1 MSNVTPIKIDT
12 TDGRLPIKEK
22 GLVFQEFANPAEERR
37 NQLEKLAAGF
47 RLFDYFGFNEG
58 VAGHITY
65 RDPEFKDHFWVNP
78 LGVHFSQI
86 SVSDLLLVNHD
97 GKVVQGDK
105 DVNVAAF
112 AIHSRLHKARP
123 DVNAAAHSHSIYGRT
138 FSTLGKLLD
147 PISQD
152 ACAFYENQGIY
163 KDFSGVVEKPEGCD
177 KGYYVRPTVF
187 ADVTNDMTIAKEEI
201 FGPVLCIMKYET
213 EEEAIQIAN
222 DTEYGLAGY
231 VQGEL
236 SHAIE
241 VGNQIRAGQI
251 TINGGARGNAA
262 PFGGY
267 KASGN
272 GREHGLHGIEECL
285 ETKAII
291 VPAS

>member
-1 MSNVTPIKIDT
+1 MSNVTPLKIDI

-22 GLVFQEFANPAEERR
+22 GLVFQEFASPAEERR

-123 DVNAAAHSHSIYGRT
+123 DVNAAAHSHSMYGRT
-138 FSTLGKLLD
+138 FSSLGKLLD
-147 PISQD
+147 PITQD
-152 ACAFYENQGIY
+152 SCAFYERQAMY
-163 KDFSGVVEKPEGCD
+163 DHFSGVVE
-177 KGYYVRPTVF
+177 
-187 ADVTNDMTIAKEEI
+187 
-201 FGPVLCIMKYET
+201 ET
-213 EEEAIQIAN
+213 EEGDRIANSLGDKQVIILKNHGILTTGSSVDIALWYFLSMEKCCQSQLMAEAAGKPTLIPHEVAIKTRGFIAN
-222 DTEYGLAGY
+222 DVALW
-231 VQGEL
+231 
-236 SHAIE
+236 
-241 VGNQIRAGQI
+241 
-251 TINGGARGNAA
+251 
-262 PFGGY
+262 
-267 KASGN
+267 ASFQP
-272 GREHGLHGIEECL
+272 LFDM
-285 ETKAII
+285 I
-291 VPAS
+291 VSAQPDLLD

>member
-163 KDFSGVVEKPEGCD
+163 KDFSGVVEEVDEGD
-177 KGYYVRPTVF
+177 E
-187 ADVTNDMTIAKEEI
+187 IAKALGDKKVAI
-201 FGPVLCIMKYET
+201 LQNHGILTTGPSVDIALWFYMSMERSCQAQLMAEAAGKPVVIPHET
-213 EEEAIQIAN
+213 AIKTREFIAN
-222 DTEYGLAGY
+222 D
-231 VQGEL
+231 
-236 SHAIE
+236 I
-241 VGNQIRAGQI
+241 
-251 TINGGARGNAA
+251 AA
-262 PFGGY
+262 W
-267 KASGN
+267 ASYQPAFD
-272 GREHGLHGIEECL
+272 
-285 ETKAII
+285 KI
-291 VPAS
+291 VKMQPDLLD